1 MRRILTGGLLAMMLL
16 ALALAGFTDFL
27 GPAAPLTGAAPDRQP
42 VVAEGAPLPA
52 LPPADAPLPDSL
64 PALER
69 EAAQLREGLAQ
80 IGQAMDRM
88 LDGVLSVLRPYGE
101 ARTADDAATRRLE
114 MLSALRSQS
123 LDRLSRIEARRAGI
137 EAGGDAPPTAAAM
150 PPEPP
155 VLPLD
160 GTQPFQTAGLPLPGL
175 SAMGEAEDA
184 AGEPSARAPGGS
196 LSGGAPGGAQEGAQG
211 GGAQGETGVGE
222 AVPLP
227 APPPATREGRE
238 PAGASGAMPAPDEPA
253 PMLAAPVPRPAPPA
267 REGVAAKPPP
277 RSLRAEP
284 ASLRSAAANPARC
297 RSIILRGQLGEGLS
311 FADRSFL
318 RGHCPG

>member
-16 ALALAGFTDFL
+16 ALALAGFRDFL
-27 GPAAPLTGAAPDRQP
+27 GPAAPPSPGSWPDQEP
-42 VVAEGAPLPA
+42 ALAGGPPLLA
-52 LPPADAPLPDSL
+52 LPPADVPLPDSL

-69 EAAQLREGLAQ
+69 EAVQLREGLAQ
-80 IGQAMDRM
+80 INQAMDRM

-101 ARTADDAATRRLE
+101 ARMADDAASRRLE

-123 LDRLSRIEARRAGI
+123 LDRLSRIEMRRAEI
-137 EAGGDAPPTAAAM
+137 TAGGEVPPTAAAV

-155 VLPLD
+155 ALPLD
-160 GTQPFQTAGLPLPGL
+160 GTRPFRTAGLPLPGL
-175 SAMGEAEDA
+175 STMEDA
-184 AGEPSARAPGGS
+184 AGGPAAMAPVGS
-196 LSGGAPGGAQEGAQG
+196 LNGETR
-211 GGAQGETGVGE
+211 GETGIGE
-222 AVPLP
+222 TASLP

-238 PAGASGAMPAPDEPA
+238 SAGVSGGMPAPDEPV
-253 PMLAAPVPRPAPPA
+253 PVPAVPLLRPAPPA
-267 REGVAAKPPP
+267 REGVAAKSPP
-277 RSLRAEP
+277 RALRAEP